1 METVERPQ
9 RGFERSTGK
18 VIPGEKGD
26 AVLRTG
32 EGRGGVE
39 EDGWARSAWW
49 GGSATPVG
57 ESRRSEGSCASCS
70 PLRGPLN
77 QLSD

>member
-32 EGRGGVE
+32 EGRGGVG
-39 EDGWARSAWW
+39 EDGRARSPWVNPA
-49 GGSATPVG
+49 A
-57 ESRRSEGSCASCS
+57 
-70 PLRGPLN
+70 LRGPAPAAPPSVA
-77 QLSD
+77 LSTSSVTKSQTRPR